1 MSYLIYHCFLN
12 VIQSI
17 LINLMISAVEDH
29 PWERNHWLLVQ
40 DFKFQLWHFQA
51 GWPASMAPLSLFY
64 EITSLFPHP
73 SSMCCD
79 AYMRKCMCRYL
90 VMCKNINTWRNKW
103 NKSRSSSLKTI
114 SRLFFP
120 PFFHILGSKYEHR
133 TSWVRASGVIRPHI
147 YLEKEQ
153 IQWLSAQLGKC
164 GTERSVT
171 TFGDNIPFLAEIQAS
186 VNRVLLWWEPTLQQ
200 PFTQSKGGPHKWP
213 ALTPWNLLWLSSEF
227 MTVKR
232 GQTSFQG
239 QNGLET
245 KICCT
250 ANPPKLRQLNK
261 HPAHSTGNRAAL

>member
-1 MSYLIYHCFLN
+1 MSIP
-12 VIQSI
+12 
-17 LINLMISAVEDH
+17 INLMISADEDH

-40 DFKFQLWHFQA
+40 DFKFQLQHFQA
-51 GWPASMAPLSLFY
+51 GWPVSMAPLSLFY

-73 SSMCCD
+73 SSMRCD
-79 AYMRKCMCRYL
+79 AYMRKYTCRYL
-90 VMCKNINTWRNKW
+90 VMCENINTWRNKR
-103 NKSRSSSLKTI
+103 NKSSSSSLRTI
-114 SRLFFP
+114 SRLFFSS
-120 PFFHILGSKYEHR
+120 FFHILCSKYEHR
-133 TSWVRASGVIRPHI
+133 TSWVRARGVIRPHI

-164 GTERSVT
+164 GTERSTHRLVT
-171 TFGDNIPFLAEIQAS
+171 TFLSYAEIQTS
-186 VNRVLLWWEPTLQQ
+186 GNRGFLWWEPTIQQ
-200 PFTQSKGGPHKWP
+200 PFTQNMGGPHKWP

-250 ANPPKLRQLNK
+250 ANPPKPRQLNK
-261 HPAHSTGNRAAL
+261 HPAHSTGNQAAL